1 MAVELILGDI
11 VILQQLADK
20 TVQKSHIG
28 VNMKIR
34 ESGENYLET
43 ILQILHKKGSVR
55 SIDIANRL
63 NYSKSSV
70 SRAVNILKKEGYI
83 TISKDGDIK
92 FTEKGNEKANSTY
105 NRHCLLTEFL
115 IDLGVDNITAE
126 NDACRIEHVI
136 SDKTFEA
143 IKNKFK
149 LRN

>member
-1 MAVELILGDI
+1 
-11 VILQQLADK
+11 
-20 TVQKSHIG
+20 
-28 VNMKIR
+28 MKIR

-43 ILQILHKKGSVR
+43 ILQIWHKKGSVR

-70 SRAVNILKKEGYI
+70 SRAGNILKKEGYI

-136 SDKTFEA
+136 SDKTFDA